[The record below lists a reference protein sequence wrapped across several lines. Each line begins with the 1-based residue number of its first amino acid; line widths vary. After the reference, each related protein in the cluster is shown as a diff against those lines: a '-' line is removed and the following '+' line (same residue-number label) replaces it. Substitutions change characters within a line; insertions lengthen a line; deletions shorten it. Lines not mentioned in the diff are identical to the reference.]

1 MTLKKL
7 SDEYAQY
14 EKNCTLSFAL
24 ASMMYD
30 PWTHIVVC
38 ERFLGVGLQVVGG
51 GRPLDI
57 IRRFGSRK
65 VVASRITSEGILR
78 IIVELP
84 AV

>member
-1 MTLKKL
+1 MKKL

-38 ERFLGVGLQVVGG
+38 ERVPGKGLYVVGG
-51 GRPLDI
+51 GHLLDI

-65 VVASRITSEGILR
+65 VVASRISSESGILR
-78 IIVELP
+78 IIVESP
-84 AV
+84 AS